1 MRRGA
6 GHKDGRG
13 GGGGTL
19 RSLGFFRGS
28 VQTASAVLHRV
39 GRGFIGRSRARNLR
53 MERARLRLHSTFLSL
68 GGHSRHDRRA
78 LASVTSR

>member
-39 GRGFIGRSRARNLR
+39 GRDEAKCLKKYGDGWRAYMARVPWR
-53 MERARLRLHSTFLSL
+53 MLP
-68 GGHSRHDRRA
+68 G
-78 LASVTSR
+78 VW